1 MKKILSL
8 VVLFMATVC
17 QAGVIGYS
25 AFPLV
30 NSKNLLSAGLDSVVS
45 SGGGIGISA
54 SYTQKINS
62 RLIAD
67 GGLGVSGAD
76 QTGSKIFLGADYEFM
91 PDYLEQPRVS
101 VKFRWLNEDQ
111 FSYRINRVSAA
122 PTMTKGFSF
131 WGKEAYPYAAI
142 PFGVDFNGD
151 TKTYETFFNLTVG
164 INGQLPF
171 KGYEKITGNV
181 EMSLNVKDSYSSIS
195 VGMSIPVT
203 F

>member
-1 MKKILSL
+1 MRKILGL
-8 VVLFMATVC
+8 IVLFLATSG

-25 AFPLV
+25 TFPLV

-45 SGGGIGISA
+45 SGGGMGINA

-62 RLIAD
+62 RLIVD

-76 QTGSKIFLGADYEFM
+76 QTGSKIFLGADYEIM

-101 VKFRWLNEDQ
+101 MKFRWLNEDQ
-111 FSYRINRVSAA
+111 FSYRINRLSAA
-122 PTMTKGFSF
+122 PTVTKGFSF
-131 WGKEAYPYAAI
+131 WGKEAYPYVAL
-142 PFGVDFNGD
+142 PMGVDFNGD
-151 TKTYETFFNLTVG
+151 TKTYETFMNITTG

-181 EMSLNVKDSYSSIS
+181 EMSLNLKDSYSTIS